1 MNTPTPNHA
10 RTPSTPESLATGEFT
25 TDTLG
30 AVTLDLLDTYRA
42 RLNVWRVCYL
52 DRARH
57 WNVLYYLLLCIS
69 ICSTTAASVIV
80 AAEVAPKWAVVT
92 LTLLASAA
100 SSLLAALHPIPEQE
114 RARAQ
119 AGVAIR
125 LRGMISVFLA
135 GYAQMDA
142 TERQLAIETIVND
155 YSKFVD
161 GGALRKLYPPGKERD
176 GFTADDNLGRR
187 A

>member
-1 MNTPTPNHA
+1 MNTPTPNPA
-10 RTPSTPESLATGEFT
+10 LPLGTPSTPESSATGERQPT

-135 GYAQMDA
+135 GYARIDPTQ
-142 TERQLAIETIVND
+142 RQFEIETIINE

-161 GGALRKLYPPGKERD
+161 GGEPLQGDR
-176 GFTADDNLGRR
+176 FTTGDNLGRR